1 MTIRHFILSA
11 LAGAA
16 TFDAPAK
23 VPCVD
28 NPHLFD
34 PPGEHSRITN
44 AIREAI
50 RERHQAAVALCQSC
64 PALTACA
71 AWETTRSTIER
82 AQMVAGGRLPDIS
95 QPRTY
100 ALCTVDGCDRRR
112 HARGLCSVHYH
123 RLMQS
128 GTVQRGKP
136 VADRGGQPRTV
147 AAVEK
152 LLDEGL
158 DAETILAELGITA
171 HAVYTAYNRQRRPLP
186 DEFREA
192 HAAYK
197 ASRRCAS

>member
-1 MTIRHFILSA
+1 MTIRHFVLSA

-44 AIREAI
+44 AI

-100 ALCTVDGCDRRR
+100 ALCTVDGCDRRH
-112 HARGLCSVHYH
+112 HARGLCSVHYQ

-128 GTVQRGKP
+128 GTVQRGK
-136 VADRGGQPRTV
+136 RPRTV

-171 HAVYTAYNRQRRPLP
+171 HAVYGAYNRQRRPLP

-192 HAAYK
+192 HAAYHAAYK